1 MSKCISNNI
10 NINGK
15 SIANENFSIIK
26 KTVENITPNNTWQTN
41 IKNIISHTT
50 NNHFDE
56 LYIKNI
62 SILNNSIITEAG
74 KDFSINADN
83 IIIKSTNK
91 IELGIGA
98 NIKIIEI
105 NDSDIICNNNVTIFN
120 NENGGDPYIKIGNDT
135 DSLKIQT
142 EYTDSA
148 TNLKTIKFLSSST
161 EGNLESGSYEFMINN
176 DKRLII
182 GDQYSATTIRYSCA
196 FETISIT
203 SDYTPTYYD
212 YTIICIL
219 PLTINL
225 PNPSLS
231 VNRVHII
238 KNITNPNGIVTINPN
253 GYLLDSS
260 MVPILLNNSGDCIM
274 IQSNGTQ
281 WIIIGIVNV

>member
-74 KDFSINADN
+74 KDFSIIADN

-120 NENGGDPYIKIGNDT
+120 NENDGDPYIKIGNDT

-238 KNITNPNGIVTINPN
+238 KNITNPNGIVTIDPN